1 MTETEFE
8 SRLKADGFQEIET
21 RDFEPR
27 PGKGRHRHHFAIRG
41 LVLSG
46 SFIVKQ
52 ESDPVVHGPG
62 QVFEV
67 AEGALH
73 DEWIGDR
80 GARVL
85 IGRKYSEAKPA
96 GSLAG

>member
-1 MTETEFE
+1 MTEADFE
-8 SRLKADGFQEIET
+8 AGLRADGFQEIEM
-21 RDFEPR
+21 RDLEPR

-46 SFIVKQ
+46 SFIVRQ

-62 QVFEV
+62 QIFEV

-73 DEWIGDR
+73 DEWIGEH

-85 IGRKYSEAKPA
+85 VGRRYSDFAA
-96 GSLAG
+96 RNTA